1 MSGSEVD
8 GMSHAKTDASSHANT
23 DASSRSNADPMSR
36 SAELARSDAAPTAP
50 ARSDA
55 TAQAT
60 SLFERGYAV
69 FEHLRAPHEVARLRA
84 ALDAERA
91 RLDPPALYA
100 PESRPLDDD
109 AFLTTSGL
117 ALPRFL
123 PRHPALF
130 PLVLDPRLLAALRQ
144 LLGPLRLE
152 LAGGMISDPSRPFFR
167 WHTHIDGE
175 DEGERVRRQAWPAQR
190 APRRVLAILYL
201 DDLDADG
208 GPLLVHP
215 RRVGDPTEP
224 PHPIDQTRWPG
235 DVKLTFPAGSV
246 LLLEQCVWHAVL
258 PRQAPGLRYFV
269 GGYFASAEA
278 PPTELV
284 DESLQTLQTDDP
296 LLSSVLPGR

>member
-190 APRRVLAILYL
+190 APRLRGPHGARLASQARPQGKKNGVRHLSVRKGPEGPFSHRKYIKISILRKNHL
-201 DDLDADG
+201 
-208 GPLLVHP
+208 
-215 RRVGDPTEP
+215 
-224 PHPIDQTRWPG
+224 
-235 DVKLTFPAGSV
+235 
-246 LLLEQCVWHAVL
+246 
-258 PRQAPGLRYFV
+258 
-269 GGYFASAEA
+269 
-278 PPTELV
+278 
-284 DESLQTLQTDDP
+284 
-296 LLSSVLPGR
+296 

>member
-84 ALDAERA
+84 ALDAARA

-215 RRVGDPTEP
+215 RRVGDPAAP
-224 PHPIDQTRWPG
+224 PHPIDDDDWPG
-235 DVKLTFPAGSV
+235 QVELQPRAGTLV
-246 LLLEQCVWHAVL
+246 ALEQHTWHAVRRQL
-258 PRQAPGLRYFV
+258 RPGPRRFLGCYLA
-269 GGYFASAEA
+269 AADA
-278 PPTELV
+278 PPAPWAHPDLA
-284 DESLQTLQTDDP
+284 DA
-296 LLSSVLPGR
+296 LL